1 MDIGEDFFETAAGQT
16 IAGAHRYLSATRVLR
31 YSKEWGPLIQVPT
44 LNLLGHGIELLFKF
58 PLLAGGMSAK
68 DVRKG
73 YGHDLTALW
82 NDAHND
88 VLRRAALDQAERA
101 LAEAKASG
109 KWPTAAFGDQPAR
122 QELVYAVEHMSYLH
136 GAESDYAL
144 RYIITPNTYAPRPA
158 FLIDVFGALAE
169 QLVKNPRLL
178 QLWREDIDKPR
189 DDDGFRN

>member
-1 MDIGEDFFETAAGQT
+1 MDFGEDFFETAAGQT
-16 IAGAHRYLSATRVLR
+16 IAGAHRYLSAARVLR
-31 YSKEWGPLIQVPT
+31 YSEGWGQLIQVPT

-73 YGHDLTALW
+73 YGHDLAALW
-82 NDAHND
+82 NDARNEA
-88 VLRRAALDQAERA
+88 LRRAALDESDRA
-101 LAEAKASG
+101 LKEAKASG
-109 KWPTAAFGDQPAR
+109 KWPTAAFGDRPAR
-122 QELVYAVEHMSYLH
+122 QELLHAVEHMSYLH
-136 GAESDYAL
+136 GSESEYAL

-178 QLWREDIDKPR
+178 QWWREDMDKLG
-189 DDDGFRN
+189 DVSGI